1 MDFDPLRDYPLGR
14 KRPDLV
20 ETPGGVGLHELT
32 LDAVREG
39 RLSAEEIRARPETLV
54 RQSQVAAA
62 TGRVQLA
69 ESLKRAAELSTVP
82 ADLILEVYTALR
94 PGRSTAAELD
104 AWADRLESEYEAIET
119 AAFIREARD
128 VYSSRGLLTPNS

>member
-20 ETPGGVGLHELT
+20 ETPGGVGLDELT
-32 LDAVREG
+32 LDALRDG
-39 RLSAEEIRARPETLV
+39 RLSAEEIRATSETLV

-69 ESLKRAAELSTVP
+69 ESLARAAELSAVP
-82 ADLILEVYTALR
+82 AELILEIYTALR
-94 PGRSTAAELD
+94 PGRSTAADLD
-104 AWADRLESEYEAIET
+104 AWANRLEFEYEAGET

-128 VYSSRGLLTPNS
+128 VYANRGLLSNER